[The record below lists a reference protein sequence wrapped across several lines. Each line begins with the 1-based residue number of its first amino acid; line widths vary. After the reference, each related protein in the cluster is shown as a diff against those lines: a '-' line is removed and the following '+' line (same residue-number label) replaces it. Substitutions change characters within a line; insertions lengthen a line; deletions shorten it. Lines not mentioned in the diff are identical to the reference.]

1 MSWRR
6 WMAIALLLMGGAG
19 CFTAEVSGL
28 VDIDDEAPGDGP
40 ERTTTATV
48 SARWDDARWDAS
60 SWQ

>member
-1 MSWRR
+1 
-6 WMAIALLLMGGAG
+6 MAIALLLMGGAG